1 MKKKLSLLLTLIYCS
16 CITYAQVKSI
26 SGVVADSGKNPIP
39 GVSVQ
44 IKALKLTTATD
55 DKGRF
60 SMPTSVATALV
71 TFSCTGFKTVE
82 IELTNGQG
90 AQVVMEESKKQ
101 LEEVVVVGY
110 GTVAKKDLTGSIGTL
125 SGQKITERH
134 NTGVTQALQG
144 AVPGL
149 TVTRTTTQPGAG
161 GTIRIRGI
169 TTLGAGNDPLVI
181 IDGVPGDIN
190 NVNPLDIEN
199 ISVLKDAASA
209 AIYGSRAAS
218 GVILISTK
226 RAKNG
231 QSQITYSTTFGIQ
244 KPVTLPK
251 FVDGATYMRLE
262 NQVLINDGRTP
273 LYGNT
278 LIDNYANLHAADPD
292 KYPDEDWGEL
302 YYKKSAPQQRHN
314 LDLTV
319 GTEKLKSKIL
329 MGYDDQEGLDR
340 NRGFNRITLR
350 ANNDLNIN
358 KMLSAGLDLAYL
370 RAETNSSSVIDA
382 SSARFIPPIYDSYY
396 DDGRFAP
403 ARDGNNPIA
412 LNELGGRI
420 KGVNH
425 QLNAK
430 IQLNFTPF
438 EGFKLSGI
446 VAPQLAFS
454 KNSSTNKIVNFY
466 SKSDPSLV
474 INRFGTT
481 NSLSEASQNDQR
493 INMQLLANY
502 TTTLANKHKITA
514 LLGYEENTFR
524 TDTNSLFRDG
534 YVLPDYEVIN
544 AGGIANLR
552 NSGTAYENA
561 LRSYF
566 SRIDYSYKGRY
577 LLGISGRYDGSSRFA
592 ENNRWGFFP
601 AVSAAWIISE
611 EDFAKKLPFDFLKLR
626 GSWGRNGNQNIGNY
640 SYLSLISLGTTLIYN
655 SSGGIISVP
664 TGHQADININ
674 DKSWETKEDYNIGI
688 DMGLVHKK
696 LSISAD
702 YFVKNTFDILIN
714 QDIPLVIGLATTT
727 TNAASME
734 NRGWE
739 FQASWNDNLGPDW
752 SYSISAN
759 IADFKN
765 KVTDTKGINIL
776 ANNARIE
783 GQPFN
788 VYYGYRSA
796 GYFQSDADVAA
807 SAKLTGTEKPGDL
820 KFADI
825 NGDGKIDAAN
835 DRVVLGD
842 PYPHYTYGGF
852 ASVKY
857 KNFDLGFSFQGIGKQ
872 NRRPD
877 DLMINPTVA
886 SGSFNIQEY
895 MNGNTWTPQN
905 PNAPYPR
912 LTSANATVNYSTL
925 TNFYLF
931 NGSYFRLKDINIGYT
946 FDPAIISRIGLK
958 NARIFISGTDVLSF
972 RSKGFQPGWD
982 PEDAQG
988 TSPLIAAY
996 LFGLSLTF

>member
-1 MKKKLSLLLTLIYCS
+1 MKKNLLLLLTLIYCCCVS
-16 CITYAQVKSI
+16 YAQVKSI
-26 SGVVADSGKNPIP
+26 SGIVTDSKKNPIP
-39 GVSVQ
+39 SVSIQ
-44 IKALKLTTATD
+44 IKALKLVTNTD
-55 DKGRF
+55 NKGHF
-60 SMPTSVATALV
+60 SILTSAANVRA
-71 TFSCTGFKTVE
+71 TFSYIGFKTIE
-82 IELTNGQG
+82 IELTNGLP
-90 AQVVMEESKKQ
+90 ANVVLEESKNQ
-101 LEEVVVVGY
+101 LEEIVVVGY

-125 SGQKITERH
+125 SGQKVAERH
-134 NTGVTQALQG
+134 NTNVTQALQG

-149 TVTRTTTQPGAG
+149 TVSRSTTQPGAG

-181 IDGVPGDIN
+181 INGVPGDIN
-190 NVNPLDIEN
+190 NVNPVDIEN

-231 QSQITYSTTFGIQ
+231 QAQITYSSNFGIQ
-244 KPVTLPK
+244 KPVSTPK
-251 FVDGATYMRLE
+251 FVDGATYMRLA
-262 NQVLINDGRTP
+262 NQILINDGRTP
-273 LYGNT
+273 LYET
-278 LIDNYANLHAADPD
+278 ALIDNYANLHAADPD
-292 KYPDEDWGEL
+292 KYPDENWGDL

-319 GTEKLKSKIL
+319 GTDKLKSKIL
-329 MGYDDQEGLDR
+329 MGYDDQKGLDR
-340 NRGFNRITLR
+340 NRDFNRITLR

-358 KMLSAGLDLAYL
+358 KMLSASVDLSYI
-370 RAETNSSSVIDA
+370 RAEANSSSVVDP

-412 LNELGGRI
+412 QNELGGRM

-425 QLNAK
+425 QLNAR
-430 IQLNFTPF
+430 IQFNFTPF

-454 KNSSTNKIVNFY
+454 KNNVTNKIVNFY
-466 SKSDPSLV
+466 SKTDPSLV

-481 NSLSEASQNDQR
+481 NSLSESNKNDQS
-493 INMQLLANY
+493 INTQLLANY
-502 TTTLANKHKITA
+502 TTTIANNHKLTA

-524 TDTNSLFRDG
+524 TDTSSLFRDG
-534 YVLPDYEVIN
+534 YVLPDYEVID
-544 AGGIANLR
+544 AGGIANVR

-566 SRIDYSYKGRY
+566 SRIDYSYKGKY

-592 ENNRWGFFP
+592 KKNRWGFFP
-601 AVSAAWIISE
+601 SISAGWIISE
-611 EDFAKKLPFDFLKLR
+611 ENFAKRLPFDFLKLR

-640 SYLSLISLGTTLIYN
+640 SYLSLISLGTTLMYN
-655 SSGGIISVP
+655 SSGGIVSVP
-664 TGHQADININ
+664 TGNQSDINID
-674 DKSWETKEDYNIGI
+674 DKSWETKEDYNVGV
-688 DMGLVHKK
+688 DMALIHKK

-714 QDIPLVIGLATTT
+714 QDIPLNIGLASTT

-739 FQASWNDNLGPDW
+739 FQASWSDKIGSDW
-752 SYSISAN
+752 SYSVSAN
-759 IADFKN
+759 ISDFKN

-788 VYYGYRSA
+788 VYYGYKSA

-820 KFADI
+820 KFVDI

-852 ASVKY
+852 ASVRY
-857 KNFDLGFSFQGIGKQ
+857 KNIDLGFSFQGIGKQ

-905 PNAPYPR
+905 PNARYPR

-946 FDPAIISRIGLK
+946 FNADAISRIGFK
-958 NARIFISGTDVLSF
+958 NARIFVSGTDVLSF
-972 RSKGFQPGWD
+972 KNKGFQPGWD

-988 TSPLIAAY
+988 TSPLIATY
-996 LFGLSLTF
+996 LVGISLTF